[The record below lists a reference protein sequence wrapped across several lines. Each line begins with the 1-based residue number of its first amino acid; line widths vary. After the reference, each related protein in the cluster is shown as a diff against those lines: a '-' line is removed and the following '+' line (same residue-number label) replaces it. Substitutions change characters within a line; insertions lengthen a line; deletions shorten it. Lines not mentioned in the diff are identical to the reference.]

1 MSLGPPDLRLNGVIT
16 SSAPAAVAL
25 PAGPSPLR
33 LSSADAQTLSTL
45 DPAQKVKAA
54 SLPLERLASNPNL
67 SEAEKVAEV
76 SRQFEAI
83 LLRQILTE
91 AGKTTFKS
99 TWNAPSVSKDI
110 YQDMI
115 SSQLADSISQA
126 GTFGLA
132 RSFQHQLT
140 RQVGAAP
147 PTESNPSD
155 EVPVSSLHPLAPAK
169 PGIISTRH

>member
-1 MSLGPPDLRLNGVIT
+1 MNGVIT
-16 SSAPAAVAL
+16 SSSPAAVAT
-25 PAGPSPLR
+25 PAGQSPIR
-33 LSSADAQTLSTL
+33 LSSADEQTLSTL
-45 DPAQKVKAA
+45 DPTQKVKAS

-67 SEAEKVAEV
+67 SEADKVAEV

-91 AGKTTFKS
+91 ANKTTFKS

-110 YQDMI
+110 YQDMV
-115 SSQLADSISQA
+115 SSQLADSISKA

-140 RQVGAAP
+140 RQVGATRPA
-147 PTESNPSD
+147 ESNPAG
-155 EVPVSSLHPLAPAK
+155 EVPVSPLPHLAPAK
-169 PGIISTRH
+169 PGIISTRY